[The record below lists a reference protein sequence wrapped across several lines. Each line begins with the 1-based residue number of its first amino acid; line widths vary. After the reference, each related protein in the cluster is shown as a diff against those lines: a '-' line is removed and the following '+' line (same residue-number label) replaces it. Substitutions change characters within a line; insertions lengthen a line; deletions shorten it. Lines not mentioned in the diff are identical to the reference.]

1 MEVPEMAKR
10 GLNRGILDSVE
21 DTMHVL
27 GLKEGIRNGSE
38 GARGVQSALQ
48 R

>member
-1 MEVPEMAKR
+1 MVKM

-21 DTMHVL
+21 NKTHVL
-27 GLKEGIRNGSE
+27 GLKEGIKNGSE

>member
-1 MEVPEMAKR
+1 MVKM

-21 DTMHVL
+21 DKMRVL
-27 GLKEGIRNGSE
+27 GLKEDIKNGSE